1 MTGTFTR
8 RASIAEA
15 VARLDLETKVRLLTG
30 ATAWRLHGAPEVGL
44 RPLTMSD
51 GPVGVR
57 GTRES
62 AHATSLLFPSPSALA
77 ATWDP
82 GAARGLGRLFAAEA
96 RRQGVDVVLA
106 PQLNIQRVPHAGR
119 HFECFSED
127 PLLTGDIATA
137 LVTGVQEHGVAACA
151 KHYVLNDSERDR
163 TRYVT
168 RTDER
173 SLREVYLAP
182 FERTVRDAGVWSVM
196 AAYNGAEAG
205 GDSAPMTAHHGLL
218 SGVLKGEWGFDGL
231 VVSDWA
237 ATTTTVEAAT
247 AGLDLV
253 MPGPGGPWEERLL
266 AAVRDGRVPE
276 HAVDDKVARIL
287 LLARRTGQFDEPP
300 VPVDPVPDGEAR
312 ELLRALAAR
321 STVVLRRNPAAFP
334 ADPAAVRS
342 VAVIGPNAA
351 SPLVLGG
358 GSSAVTPAHVVSV
371 VEGFRTALPGA
382 EVTLARGGDA
392 RVHLAAIDL
401 PAIGRDPAGGP
412 GAVRVR
418 HLNADGQVL
427 ASAAQTDWPGW
438 VRSVGDEVETVE
450 VETVLR
456 LENPGE
462 YRIELGT
469 VGRFAFWVDGRLV
482 AADSSPAGV
491 DVILDSSI
499 NAPAGRG
506 TILHV
511 EQAREVTVR
520 AELGVVPAGGFGRVV
535 RGELRL
541 RPPGPGVDEEIAD
554 AVALAA
560 RCDLAVVVVG
570 TNSDV
575 ESEGWD
581 RTDLALPGRQNEL
594 VERVLGV
601 APDAVVV
608 VNAGAPVVLPWL
620 ERAGTVLWTWFPGQ
634 ECGDALAD
642 VVLGGREPAG
652 RLPWTLP
659 ADERDV
665 PVPRPVPGDDLVLAY
680 PESIHVGYR
689 GWLRTGATPAAPFG
703 HGLGWTDWRYE
714 SVDAPVVTG
723 DGDVLVGVR
732 VTNTGTRAGTE
743 VVQCYLEPVDVAAV
757 PERPRRWLAGSA
769 VVMAEPGATT
779 TAAVTL
785 RRRAFEVWDT
795 ARHDWTVPS
804 HDLILRVGR
813 SVEDLRLAEPL
824 PGNGIIAELTGPAR

>member
-8 RASIAEA
+8 PAAIADA

-57 GTRES
+57 GTRERP
-62 AHATSLLFPSPSALA
+62 HETSLLFPSPSALA

-82 GAARGLGRLFAAEA
+82 DVARGLGRLFATEA
-96 RRQGVDVVLA
+96 RRHGVDVVLA
-106 PQLNIQRVPHAGR
+106 PQINIQRVPHAGR
-119 HFECFSED
+119 HFECYSED
-127 PLLTGDIATA
+127 PTLTGDIAAA
-137 LVTGVQEHGVAACA
+137 LVAGVQEHGVAACA

-163 TRYVT
+163 TRYVA

-182 FERTVRDAGVWSVM
+182 FERVVRGAGVWSVM
-196 AAYNGAEAG
+196 AAYNGADAG
-205 GDSAPMTAHHGLL
+205 GEDAPMTEHHGLL
-218 SGVLKGEWGFDGL
+218 VGVLKDEWGFDGV
-231 VVSDWA
+231 VVSDWMA
-237 ATTTTVEAAT
+237 ATTTVESAAG
-247 AGLDLV
+247 GLDLV
-253 MPGPGGPWEERLL
+253 MPGPGGPWEGRLL
-266 AAVRDGRVPE
+266 AAARDGSVPV
-276 HAVDDKVARIL
+276 AVIDDKVARIL
-287 LLARRTGQFDEPP
+287 LLARRTGRFDEPP
-300 VPVDPVPDGEAR
+300 VPVGPVPAGEAR
-312 ELLRALAAR
+312 DVLRALAAR
-321 STVVLRRNPAAFP
+321 STVVLRRDPSAFP
-334 ADPAAVRS
+334 ADPASVRS

-351 SPLVLGG
+351 APLVLGG
-358 GSSAVTPAHVVSV
+358 GSSVVTPGHVVSV
-371 VEGFRTALPGA
+371 VEGFRAALPGA

-392 RVHLAAIDL
+392 RIHLAPVDL
-401 PAIGRDPAGGP
+401 PAIGRDPEGGP

-418 HLNADGQVL
+418 HLDADGHVL
-427 ASAAQTDWPGW
+427 ASSARPGW
-438 VRSVGDEVETVE
+438 TGWDRSFGDDVETVE

-456 LENPGE
+456 LETPGE

-469 VGRFAFWVDGRLV
+469 VGRFAFWVDGLLV
-482 AADSSPAGV
+482 ASDSAPVGV
-491 DVILDSSI
+491 DAILDSSI
-499 NAPAGRG
+499 NSPAGRG
-506 TILHV
+506 VTLRI
-511 EQAREVTVR
+511 EQARDVTVR
-520 AELGVVPAGGFGRVV
+520 AALAVVPAEAFGRLV

-541 RPPGPGVDEEIAD
+541 RPPGTGVEEEIAE

-560 RCDLAVVVVG
+560 RCDLVVMVVG

-581 RTDLALPGRQNEL
+581 RADLALPGRQNEL
-594 VERVLGV
+594 VERVLSA

-642 VVLGGREPAG
+642 VVLGGREPTG

-665 PVPRPVPGDDLVLAY
+665 PVPRPLPGDDLVLEY
-680 PESIHVGYR
+680 PEGIHVGYR
-689 GWLRTGATPAAPFG
+689 GWLRGGATPAAPFG

-714 SVDAPVVTG
+714 SLAPPAVTD
-723 DGDVLVGVR
+723 DGDLRVAVR
-732 VTNTGTRAGTE
+732 LTNTGRRAGTE
-743 VVQCYLEPVDVAAV
+743 VVQCYLEPVDTAAV

-769 VVMAEPGATT
+769 VVTAGPGGTV
-779 TAAVTL
+779 TASVTL
-785 RRRAFEVWDT
+785 PRRAFEVWDT
-795 ARHDWTVPS
+795 ARHGWVVPEQ
-804 HDLILRVGR
+804 DLMLRVGR
-813 SVEDLRLAEPL
+813 SVEDLRLGELIRPQWTAP
-824 PGNGIIAELTGPAR
+824 PAIA

>member
-1 MTGTFTR
+1 VTGTFTR
-8 RASIAEA
+8 RASIADA

-62 AHATSLLFPSPSALA
+62 PHTTSLLFPSPSALA

-82 GAARGLGRLFAAEA
+82 AVARGLGRLFAAEA
-96 RRQGVDVVLA
+96 RRQAVDVVLA
-106 PQLNIQRVPHAGR
+106 PQINIQRVPHAGR

-127 PLLTGDIATA
+127 PLLTGDIAAA
-137 LVTGVQEHGVAACA
+137 LVLGVQEHGVAACA

-163 TRYVT
+163 TRYVA

-182 FERTVRDAGVWSVM
+182 FERTIRDAGVWSVM
-196 AAYNGAEAG
+196 AAYNGAEADG
-205 GDSAPMTAHHGLL
+205 ESAPMTAHHALL
-218 SGVLKGEWGFDGL
+218 HGVLKGEWGFDGL

-237 ATTTTVEAAT
+237 ATTTTVEPAT
-247 AGLDLV
+247 GGLDLV

-266 AAVRDGRVPE
+266 AAVRDGLVPE
-276 HAVDDKVARIL
+276 SVIDDKVARIL
-287 LLARRTGQFDEPP
+287 LLARRTGRFDEPP
-300 VPVDPVPDGEAR
+300 VPVDPVPADEAR
-312 ELLRALAAR
+312 DLLRALAAR
-321 STVVLRRNPAAFP
+321 STVVLRRDPASFP
-334 ADPAAVRS
+334 ADPATVRS

-358 GSSAVTPAHVVSV
+358 GSSAVTPGHVVSV
-371 VEGFRTALPGA
+371 VEGFRAALTGA

-392 RVHLAAIDL
+392 RVHLAPVDL
-401 PAIGRDPAGGP
+401 PAIGRDPAGDP

-418 HLNADGQVL
+418 HLDADGHVL
-427 ASAAQTDWPGW
+427 ASAAHPDWSGW
-438 VRSVGDEVETVE
+438 LRSIGDAVETVE

-456 LENPGE
+456 LETPGD

-469 VGRFAFWVDGRLV
+469 VGRFSFWVDGELV
-482 AADSSPAGV
+482 AADSDPAGV

-499 NAPAGRG
+499 NSPAGRG
-506 TILHV
+506 
-511 EQAREVTVR
+511 VTLQIDQPRDVAVR
-520 AELGVVPAGGFGRVV
+520 AALTVIAGQGFGRVV

-541 RPPGPGVDEEIAD
+541 RPPGPGVEEEIAD

-560 RCDLAVVVVG
+560 RCDLVVVVVG
-570 TNSDV
+570 TNNDV

-581 RTDLALPGRQNEL
+581 RADLALPGRQNEL
-594 VERVLGV
+594 VQRVLDV

-620 ERAGTVLWTWFPGQ
+620 DRAATVLWTWFPGQ

-642 VVLGGREPAG
+642 VVLGNREPAG

-665 PVPRPVPGDDLVLAY
+665 PVPRPLPGDDLVLAY
-680 PESIHVGYR
+680 PEGIHVGYR
-689 GWLRTGATPAAPFG
+689 GWLRSGATPAAPFG

-714 SVDAPVVTG
+714 SVDPPVVTG

-743 VVQCYLEPVDVAAV
+743 VVQCYLEPVDAAAV

-769 VVMAEPGATT
+769 VVTALPGATAT
-779 TAAVTL
+779 GTVTL

-795 ARHDWTVPS
+795 ARHGWTVPPQA
-804 HDLILRVGR
+804 LRLRVGR
-813 SVEDLRLAEPL
+813 SVEDLRLAEAL
-824 PGNGIIAELTGPAR
+824 PGTGIIMELTDSAP